1 MRTICM
7 TGVCA
12 EGCVRASVVQA
23 IKQVYRVIVIVIADA
38 VTSNAKRKK
47 TFALWAMARAWSNHP
62 VEYRSAW
69 WFNAPHH
76 GGRPLK
82 FSPGALLPNA

>member
-1 MRTICM
+1 MK
-7 TGVCA
+7 GVDA
-12 EGCVRASVVQA
+12 EGCVRASVEQA
-23 IKQVYRVIVIVIADA
+23 IKRGYSVIVIVIAHA
-38 VTSNAKRKK
+38 VTSNAKCKK
-47 TFALWAMARAWSNHP
+47 AFALWAIARAWGNHR
-62 VEYRSAW
+62 VECRSAW

>member
-1 MRTICM
+1 M
-7 TGVCA
+7 TGVYA
-12 EGCVRASVVQA
+12 EGCFRASVVQA
-23 IKQVYRVIVIVIADA
+23 IKRGYSVIVIAHA
-38 VTSNAKRKK
+38 VSSNAKWKK
-47 TFALWAMARAWSNHP
+47 AFALWAMARAWGNHP
-62 VEYRSAW
+62 VECRSAW

>member
-1 MRTICM
+1 M

-12 EGCVRASVVQA
+12 EGCVRASVEQA
-23 IKQVYRVIVIVIADA
+23 IKRGYSVIVIVIVIAHA
-38 VTSNAKRKK
+38 VTSNAKWKK
-47 TFALWAMARAWSNHP
+47 AFALWAMARAWGNHP
-62 VEYRSAW
+62 VECRSAW
-69 WFNAPHH
+69 WSNDPHH

>member
-1 MRTICM
+1 M
-7 TGVCA
+7 TGVYD
-12 EGCVRASVVQA
+12 EGCVRAPVEQA
-23 IKQVYRVIVIVIADA
+23 IKQVYNVIVIVIVIAHA

-47 TFALWAMARAWSNHP
+47 TFALRAMARAWGNHP
-62 VEYRSAW
+62 VEYRSSW

>member
-1 MRTICM
+1 M

-12 EGCVRASVVQA
+12 EGCFRAPVEQA
-23 IKQVYRVIVIVIADA
+23 IKQVYSVIVIVIVIADA

-47 TFALWAMARAWSNHP
+47 AFALRAAARAWGNDP

-69 WFNAPHH
+69 WSKAPHH

>member
-1 MRTICM
+1 M
-7 TGVCA
+7 TGVYA
-12 EGCVRASVVQA
+12 EGRVRASVVQA
-23 IKQVYRVIVIVIADA
+23 IERGYSVIVIAHA

-47 TFALWAMARAWSNHP
+47 TFALRAMARAWGNHP

>member
-1 MRTICM
+1 MRTICVM
-7 TGVCA
+7 GVYA

-23 IKQVYRVIVIVIADA
+23 IKQVYSVIVIVIAHA
-38 VTSNAKRKK
+38 VTSNAKWKK
-47 TFALWAMARAWSNHP
+47 AFALRAMARAWGNHP
-62 VEYRSAW
+62 VECRSAW
-69 WFNAPHH
+69 WSDGPHR